1 MKTRSKC
8 NMYSHKKHPN
18 FGRDDANKDKPWAK
32 TGAYFLGPNAEN
44 GDVFKRQVV
53 EAIDGHIKFREH
65 YFPQDPDFITDEMKD
80 APSYRETIRKMS
92 KEINNMHGE
101 LQKSVPFFSSRY
113 KGHVT
118 WDTLMAAN
126 LGYMVALMYNQNN
139 CAAEASTVTTKF
151 EVGVGRDLCTMI
163 DFDPDK
169 AMGHIVAGGSV
180 ANIEG
185 MWAARNVKFYPLGL
199 CDAIRNEEV
208 LAKAKGY
215 KVFLPHRNVYVA
227 ITDCTTWELLNLDVD
242 IIVEMPDKVSAMCGM
257 TSSDLLGVMANYGYD
272 AIGIQNFCARHGLK
286 QNPCVLAPTTAHV
299 SLYKGCTILGMG
311 KGNLITIPVDDNA
324 RMCVKGLRDLLE
336 DKLANKIPVVS
347 VIAIMGTTEESAV
360 DPLTDILE
368 LRNEMRRRGLNFM
381 IHADG
386 AWGGYFCTM
395 LRTPPK
401 PEDDGGENPEWFVP
415 EMHLSNYTTKQ
426 LSAIPHVDTITID
439 PHKSGFCP
447 YPGGAICYRDKR
459 INNFLGITNQVVYY
473 HGSLNLGDVG
483 IEGSKPGAVAAGIS
497 MAHRVVGLHKNGYG
511 RILAECTF
519 TSKLLYCLWTC
530 LGQDDDPFFVVP
542 TKPLPP
548 DRTREEHIKFMRARI
563 LNRPNEELAQ
573 DAEAMEYLREIGP
586 DTMIPCFSFNLKNN
600 SDVNLCNDLV
610 QAVFKDLCMSDDRVS
625 SYRFPMLVTASTHP
639 HHNHSISLREFKK
652 RLGLD
657 PYDTTGVKYIIT
669 TCMDPW
675 ATSIDFVD
683 DLGAIMRNAI
693 LNAIGTV
700 TDPNVHHDFITTG
713 QLTGDKKNKHM
724 ICYYAGQFPAVS
736 HQYCAAFKIQF
747 FNSAEGEAVADA
759 AAKHTEPLTLR
770 SVEQERLHDL
780 LLYDFDE
787 GDSGRHEPEV
797 KVDCYYGLPTEG
809 KAPFMRTTVRVVD
822 VARFDHFDHT
832 VKEYPESSRYFMYG
846 SADKAFLMH
855 IPTIQPDFLQ
865 LVELSAVPEGVS
877 PLILQHGA
885 EIEMPFPGTPQTSG
899 KAIVDPLDKSQYEV
913 RVEIE
918 GGAEIRTKIDIAKK
932 IWFDGSVVNGIA

>member
-1 MKTRSKC
+1 
-8 NMYSHKKHPN
+8 
-18 FGRDDANKDKPWAK
+18 
-32 TGAYFLGPNAEN
+32 AYFLGPNAEN

-65 YFPQDPDFITDEMKD
+65 YFPQDPDFITDEMKE
-80 APSYRETIRKMS
+80 APSYRETIHKMS

-169 AMGHIVAGGSV
+169 VRISYTDRGNGQSVRYSFLFQAMGHIVAGGSV
-180 ANIEG
+180 ANIEA

-215 KVFLPHRNVYVA
+215 KVFLPHRNESVA

-242 IIVEMPDKVSAMCGM
+242 TIVEMPDKVSAMCGM

-272 AIGIQNFCARHGLK
+272 AIGIQTFCARHGLK
-286 QNPCVLAPTTAHV
+286 HNPCVLAPTTAHV

-573 DAEAMEYLREIGP
+573 VGTRGPDAEAMEYLREIGP
-586 DTMIPCFSFNLKNN
+586 DTMIPCFSFNLKN
-600 SDVNLCNDLV
+600 
-610 QAVFKDLCMSDDRVS
+610 
-625 SYRFPMLVTASTHP
+625 
-639 HHNHSISLREFKK
+639 
-652 RLGLD
+652 
-657 PYDTTGVKYIIT
+657 
-669 TCMDPW
+669 
-675 ATSIDFVD
+675 
-683 DLGAIMRNAI
+683 
-693 LNAIGTV
+693 
-700 TDPNVHHDFITTG
+700 
-713 QLTGDKKNKHM
+713 
-724 ICYYAGQFPAVS
+724 
-736 HQYCAAFKIQF
+736 
-747 FNSAEGEAVADA
+747 
-759 AAKHTEPLTLR
+759 
-770 SVEQERLHDL
+770 
-780 LLYDFDE
+780 
-787 GDSGRHEPEV
+787 
-797 KVDCYYGLPTEG
+797 
-809 KAPFMRTTVRVVD
+809 
-822 VARFDHFDHT
+822 
-832 VKEYPESSRYFMYG
+832 
-846 SADKAFLMH
+846 
-855 IPTIQPDFLQ
+855 
-865 LVELSAVPEGVS
+865 
-877 PLILQHGA
+877 
-885 EIEMPFPGTPQTSG
+885 
-899 KAIVDPLDKSQYEV
+899 
-913 RVEIE
+913 
-918 GGAEIRTKIDIAKK
+918 
-932 IWFDGSVVNGIA
+932 